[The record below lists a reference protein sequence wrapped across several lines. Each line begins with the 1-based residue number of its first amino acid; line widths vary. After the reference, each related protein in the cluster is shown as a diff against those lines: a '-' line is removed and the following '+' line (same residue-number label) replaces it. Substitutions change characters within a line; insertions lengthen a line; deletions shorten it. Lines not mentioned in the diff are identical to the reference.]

1 MRISNIETS
10 DLNFGTVKIRIRGQY
25 FKDHPK
31 SAQMLREAILN
42 DEGITDFFSN
52 HRGKIVVSFKETV
65 VPLKEE
71 LRTPEEGF
79 REYRKVP
86 RVDIHCTYHRAFAL
100 RNIFKKPVWMNAG
113 TKPNPETTWEKCIAD
128 AFELIKSLGK
138 DTPESMKKRGD
149 RLPRDFASVEA
160 RRLKVEK
167 P

>member
-1 MRISNIETS
+1 M
-10 DLNFGTVKIRIRGQY
+10 KIRIKGQY
-25 FKDHPK
+25 FKEHPK
-31 SAQMLREAILN
+31 TAYMIREAIWN
-42 DEGITDFFSN
+42 NEGITDFFSN
-52 HRGKIVVSFKETV
+52 HRGKIVVSAKETV
-65 VPLKEE
+65 VPVKMEYPSFLK
-71 LRTPEEGF
+71 RHPHDCF
-79 REYRKVP
+79 YVDRKVP
-86 RVDIHCTYHRAFAL
+86 RIDIHCTYHRAFAL
-100 RNIFKKPVWMNAG
+100 RNMFRKPVWMNAG